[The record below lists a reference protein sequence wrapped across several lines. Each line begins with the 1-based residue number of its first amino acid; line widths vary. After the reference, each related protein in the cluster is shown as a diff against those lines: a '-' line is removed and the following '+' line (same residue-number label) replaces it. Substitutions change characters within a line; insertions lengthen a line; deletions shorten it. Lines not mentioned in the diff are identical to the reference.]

1 MNHPTMPAMDEAV
14 PAADRMIEDSVAR
27 LFGRLVDKGQRERA
41 EAGELDAALWQQ
53 VVDSGFSLLLAT
65 DAAGG
70 LGQGW
75 ASAYPVLRGLGAWQV
90 PLPLAET
97 MVAAQL
103 LSLAGLA
110 VPDGPL
116 TLIEM
121 ARCPGLQAQAE
132 GRGVRLSGT
141 VHAVPWARHALGAV
155 VSLGPA
161 RPGGPARL
169 AWLDLQ
175 AGAGVLI
182 QPHTDT
188 AGLPA
193 DTLQLDAAHCPQM
206 VELAMA
212 LAEPAWTLGALAR
225 SIMMVGALEWLLA
238 QSVAY
243 AGDRVQFGKPIAKN
257 QVIQHNL
264 ALLAGDVAASRMAAL
279 VAAGQAPGGS
289 VPAND
294 PAAAASAL
302 FSIAVAKLRC
312 GEAATR
318 GTAIAHQVH
327 GAIGFTHE
335 HALHFATRRLWAWR
349 EQFGS
354 DAQWA
359 ARLGRAAILAG
370 ADGFWPAL
378 SQQQFSGLR

>member
-1 MNHPTMPAMDEAV
+1 MDEVA
-14 PAADRMIEDSVAR
+14 PTADTLISDSVAR
-27 LFGRLVDKGQRERA
+27 LFGSLVDKGQRERA
-41 EAGELDAALWQQ
+41 EAGVLDAALWQQ
-53 VVDSGFSLLLAT
+53 VVDSGFTQLLVT
-65 DAAGG
+65 EAAGG

-75 ASAYPVLRGLGAWQV
+75 AAAYPVLRGLGAWQV

-116 TLIEM
+116 TLIEA
-121 ARCPGLQAQAE
+121 ARSPGLQL
-132 GRGVRLSGT
+132 RGDDQGQGLRLTGT
-141 VHAVPWARHALGAV
+141 VHRVPWARHAVGAA
-155 VSLGPA
+155 VSLGA
-161 RPGGPARL
+161 ASPGGPARL

-175 AGAGVLI
+175 AHAGVTI
-182 QPHTDT
+182 QPHSDT

-193 DTLQLDAAHCPQM
+193 DTLHLQDAACAAVAALP
-206 VELAMA
+206 MA

-225 SIMMVGALEWLLA
+225 SIMVVGALEWVLG
-238 QSVAY
+238 QTVTY
-243 AGDRVQFGKPIAKN
+243 AGDRVQFGKPIGKN
-257 QVIQHNL
+257 QVIQQNL
-264 ALLAGDVAASRMAAL
+264 ALLAGDVAAARMAAL
-279 VAAGQAPGGS
+279 VAANQAPGGD
-289 VPAND
+289 VPAAD
-294 PAAAASAL
+294 AAAAAAAL
-302 FSIAVAKLRC
+302 FSIAVAKVRC

-318 GTAIAHQVH
+318 ATGIAHQVH

-349 EQFGS
+349 EQFGT

-359 ARLGRAAILAG
+359 ARLGRAAIEAG

-378 SQQQFSGLR
+378 TQQQFSGLR